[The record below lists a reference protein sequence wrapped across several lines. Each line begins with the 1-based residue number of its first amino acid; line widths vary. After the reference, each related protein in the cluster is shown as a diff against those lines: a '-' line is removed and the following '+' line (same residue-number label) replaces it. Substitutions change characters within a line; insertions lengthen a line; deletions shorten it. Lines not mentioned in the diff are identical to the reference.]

1 MSNRPIKVLI
11 IDDSVSI
18 RVMLENL
25 LSKGKNL
32 EIVGSAE
39 NPIEAEKMI
48 IELKPDILTLDVEM
62 PKMDGLT
69 YLKQLRN
76 EKRLDNMAVVMISTL
91 TQKGSNIAIKSYE
104 LGAVEVVGKPSAK
117 GSSLSQVAEEIL
129 TKVYAAAASLGLSSE
144 SIHDISSVI
153 STESDNK
160 KEDAFQIELTPNHSI
175 DTLMPFPKIPRTP
188 SEYPIIAIGSST
200 GGPHA
205 LSDVLTKLG
214 KETPPVV
221 IAQHMPPHFTKSFA
235 QRLND
240 LSEMTVI
247 EVSDKCLLEKGHAY
261 VCAGGKHLTVVHSG
275 DNYYCRAIEGH
286 RINRHRPSV
295 DVLFRSVQIEFG
307 KNTIAVMLTG
317 MGDDGS
323 KCMKELH
330 DIGATTIAQSEET
343 CTVYGMPRAAV
354 DLGAVN
360 EIVAL
365 NKIADKL
372 TEKTER
378 AKKWHK

>member
-1 MSNRPIKVLI
+1 MINKPIKVLI

-25 LSKGKNL
+25 LSKGKNI

-39 NPIEAEKMI
+39 NPIEADKMI
-48 IELKPDILTLDVEM
+48 IELNPDIITLDVEM
-62 PKMDGLT
+62 PQMDGLT
-69 YLKQLRN
+69 YLKQLKN

-91 TQKGSNIAIKSYE
+91 TQKGSDIAVKCYE
-104 LGAVEVVGKPSAK
+104 LGAVEVIGKPSAK
-117 GSSLSQVAEEIL
+117 GSSLGQIAEEIL

-144 SIHDISSVI
+144 SIHDIASLI
-153 STESDNK
+153 NPKNDNES
-160 KEDAFQIELTPNHSI
+160 FELELSPNHSI
-175 DTLMPFPKIPRTP
+175 DTLLPFPKIARPI
-188 SEYPIIAIGSST
+188 SDMPIIAIGSST

-205 LSDVLTKLG
+205 LSDVLSKLP

-235 QRLND
+235 NRLND
-240 LSEMTVI
+240 LSALTVV
-247 EVSDKCLLEKGHAY
+247 EVSDKCLLEPGHAY
-261 VCAGGKHLTVVHSG
+261 VCAGGKHLTVVKGS
-275 DNYYCRAIEGH
+275 DNYYCRATEGH

-307 KNTIAVMLTG
+307 QNAIAVMLTG
-317 MGDDGS
+317 MGDDGA

-330 DIGATTIAQSEET
+330 DAGAFTIAQSEET

-354 DLGAVN
+354 ELGGVN

-365 NKIADKL
+365 HKIADKL
-372 TEKTER
+372 KEKTER